1 MTPTRG
7 HRLDAYRREDGTCLI
22 EIRLRELRQLFNTLD
37 PAPFHEKDLD
47 PAAEEY
53 IVGAVREI
61 GAHPSRLVL
70 HLPPATTGEDACG
83 AVMAIRNYFAY
94 RCRHTREQL
103 RLLFVRGLIS
113 LLIGLAF
120 LVACLSV
127 RELLGS
133 SAQPFMTIPSEGL
146 LILGWVAMWKPVE
159 IFLYDWWPEV
169 DKERLFERIAHME
182 IETEA
187 GARAVA
193 GSLGDVAEPA
203 LAGA

>member
-1 MTPTRG
+1 MTRTRG
-7 HRLDAYRREDGTCLI
+7 HRLDAYRRERGSFLI

-37 PAPFHEKDLD
+37 PAPFYEKDLD

-53 IVGAVREI
+53 LVSAMREI

-70 HLPPATTGEDACG
+70 HLPRGTTGEDAYG
-83 AVMAIRNYFAY
+83 VVLAIRNYFVH
-94 RCRHTREQL
+94 RSRHTREQL

-120 LVACLSV
+120 LVACLSL
-127 RELLGS
+127 RQLLAVS
-133 SAQPFMTIPSEGL
+133 SDPFMTVLSEGL

-159 IFLYDWWPEV
+159 IFLYEWWPEV
-169 DKERLFERIAHME
+169 DKGRLFERIAHME
-182 IETEA
+182 IETQA
-187 GARAVA
+187 GAQAATARDHVPE
-193 GSLGDVAEPA
+193 SS